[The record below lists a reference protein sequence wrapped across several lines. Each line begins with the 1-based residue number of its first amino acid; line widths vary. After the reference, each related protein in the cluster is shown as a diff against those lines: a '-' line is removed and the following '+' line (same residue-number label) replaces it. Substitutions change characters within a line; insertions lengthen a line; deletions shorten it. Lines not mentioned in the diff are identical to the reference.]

1 MATISYRDIIG
12 PAYYGA
18 WNDFYRHRYSTMCFS
33 GGRGCVD
40 GDTLI
45 DTPSG
50 QTRIRDF
57 RGGLVYSYDGN
68 ARVEAIACRPLRYT
82 KEKLYRVTLKNGTSV
97 LCTDEHRFLTLS
109 GWKMEKDLSVGE
121 KIAFFD
127 QQSTL
132 HPVDASSP
140 CPALVDALPHG
151 RRLTLHWM
159 RALLGWIYHYWLD
172 FRHCDGFL
180 PKEEETYIDV
190 LRLLSVSREHV
201 AGRHMVGRA
210 SGPCDDRGFHALL
223 LAMGDCLA
231 FLEGRRREP
240 VEGEAGQ
247 SLFNLLSQ
255 TCSQAVQSRTREA
268 LSRNVRLI
276 AGLLLSAAERPVSSA
291 DDPAANPSL
300 QMLFAMLRQPVNDAS
315 LSDSFLAD
323 GKHVAMQ
330 EVASI
335 AFEKEDYYY
344 DFFVPFYNNYVSNG
358 IVNHNSLK
366 SSFISI
372 AIILGLERDAAEA
385 FAKKKAGETNWRH
398 YLTHAIA
405 YRKTFSSQ
413 EMSCYSQFVWAISKL
428 GLESEYECK
437 KSPLKIVKRSTG
449 QMILFRGLDDPLKS
463 KSIRCPF
470 SFLRYCWFEEAAE
483 FDGIEEIRNV
493 RQSVQRGGHDF
504 VTFYSYNPPETS
516 ACWVNYEM
524 KRLTHKDPSFK
535 HYHTD
540 YRSVP
545 IDWLGSQFFA
555 EADLLHSVNERAYRH
570 EYLGEITGNG
580 GTVFPNVRA
589 VELTDEE
596 ISHFDHIHWGCD
608 FGTVDP
614 TVLIG
619 LEYERVNH
627 RIILFSEV
635 YESNMLLDRMEE
647 LFKAHYFGHEWIRA
661 DCAAKQMI
669 MELENR
675 GLPMLG
681 AQKGADSI
689 MHGVKFLQNLKE
701 ICIDINRCPKAYEEF
716 TLYEYEKLKGT
727 NDFTS
732 RLPDRMNHAIDS
744 CVIGNT
750 LVHTPDGTIPIRE
763 LVGKDGFLL
772 GYCGDGIVR
781 PVPFV
786 HCRKTREN
794 TPTISV
800 SFENGEVGVTCTED
814 HRILTPDGYV
824 PAGELKPGE
833 EVVAR
838 DGVRRISRIDK
849 GDDEDVYD
857 LEVPSTHNFIVNGGL
872 VIHNCRYA
880 IEDIALS
887 SGLF

>member
-18 WNDFYRHRYSTMCFS
+18 WNDFYKHRYSTMCFS
-33 GGRGCVD
+33 GGRG
-40 GDTLI
+40 
-45 DTPSG
+45 
-50 QTRIRDF
+50 
-57 RGGLVYSYDGN
+57 
-68 ARVEAIACRPLRYT
+68 
-82 KEKLYRVTLKNGTSV
+82 
-97 LCTDEHRFLTLS
+97 
-109 GWKMEKDLSVGE
+109 
-121 KIAFFD
+121 
-127 QQSTL
+127 
-132 HPVDASSP
+132 
-140 CPALVDALPHG
+140 
-151 RRLTLHWM
+151 
-159 RALLGWIYHYWLD
+159 
-172 FRHCDGFL
+172 
-180 PKEEETYIDV
+180 
-190 LRLLSVSREHV
+190 
-201 AGRHMVGRA
+201 
-210 SGPCDDRGFHALL
+210 
-223 LAMGDCLA
+223 
-231 FLEGRRREP
+231 
-240 VEGEAGQ
+240 
-247 SLFNLLSQ
+247 
-255 TCSQAVQSRTREA
+255 
-268 LSRNVRLI
+268 
-276 AGLLLSAAERPVSSA
+276 
-291 DDPAANPSL
+291 
-300 QMLFAMLRQPVNDAS
+300 
-315 LSDSFLAD
+315 
-323 GKHVAMQ
+323 
-330 EVASI
+330 
-335 AFEKEDYYY
+335 
-344 DFFVPFYNNYVSNG
+344 
-358 IVNHNSLK
+358 SLK

-372 AIILGLERDAAEA
+372 AIILGLERDAVEA
-385 FAKKKAGETNWRH
+385 AAKKRAGDQNWRH

-504 VTFYSYNPPETS
+504 ITFYSYNPPETS

-524 KRLTHKDPSFK
+524 EQLTHKDPTFK

-545 IDWLGSQFFA
+545 VEWLGSQFFA
-555 EADLLHSVNERAYRH
+555 EADLLRSVNERAYRH

-580 GTVFPNVRA
+580 GTVFPNVKA

-619 LEYERVNH
+619 LEYEKVNH

-681 AQKGADSI
+681 ATKGADSI
-689 MHGVKFLQNLKE
+689 MHGIKFLQNLKE

-716 TLYEYEKLKGT
+716 SLYEYEKLKGT

-732 RLPDRMNHAIDS
+732 RLPDKMNHSIDS
-744 CVIGNT
+744 CVIGST
-750 LVHTPDGTIPIRE
+750 QVHTPSGTIQIRD
-763 LVGKDGFLL
+763 LVGKNGNLL
-772 GYCGDGIVR
+772 GYGEDGIVR
-781 PVPFV
+781 SVPFI

-794 TPTISV
+794 APTITIV
-800 SFENGEVGVTCTED
+800 CENKKIEITCTDD
-814 HRILTPDGYV
+814 HRILTPNGYV
-824 PAGELKPGE
+824 PAGELKIGS
-833 EVVAR
+833 EVITWE
-838 DGVRRISRIDK
+838 GVQRIWCIGK
-849 GDDEDVYD
+849 GDTEDVYD

-880 IEDIALS
+880 IEDIALN